1 MGQGIDLIYTR
12 ALTTEDATQ
21 VAKLGYKALH
31 ETGLFG
37 VDYDETHFYT
47 YIKRSL
53 VSPYWQGSIGL
64 YHNETLIGFAFLFV
78 NQAPWAPKKNIANLQ
93 YFYIE
98 PKYQTNDNI
107 VRLFDELET
116 FCRSKNIESLRIS
129 NRNIDDNSLLN
140 LGFNIEEKIYAKE
153 YEI

>member
-1 MGQGIDLIYTR
+1 MGQRVDITYTR
-12 ALTTEDATQ
+12 PLTTDDATQ

-31 ETGLFG
+31 ETGLFS

-53 VSPYWQGSIGL
+53 VSPYWKGSIGL
-64 YHNETLIGFAFLFV
+64 YHNETLIGFAFVFL
-78 NQAPWAPKKNIANLQ
+78 NQAPWAPKRNIANLQ

-98 PKYQTNDNI
+98 PQYQTNQNM
-107 VRLFDELET
+107 VRLFDELENY
-116 FCRSKNIESLRIS
+116 CKDKNIDSLKIS

-140 LGFNIEEKIYAKE
+140 LGFNIEEKLYSKN
-153 YEI
+153 YEV